1 MPLVRHASQDSL
13 EGQVVAGIESST
25 GFARPESLQTPPVPE
40 TFCLKN
46 AQELFCALQTRIMR
60 AHLAR
65 HVYRRALVARGCTPA
80 SALLLAPS
88 SSRSYPI
95 VAPPTRR
102 TTRRTFFGIF
112 QKAPRQIKKPEYEPG
127 WTVILTWRN
136 RLLDNV
142 RPPTRKELVDAF
154 RELFTYKQRFHV
166 TVNST
171 QARHCRN
178 LLKYLVENKDDE
190 PGEGL
195 SLLELTAARDALLK
209 VPKED
214 TSEHLEFCKALY
226 AEITKERELEYEYED
241 ARSTELDEAKPA
253 VEDLKAYMWALT
265 TYGASKQAHLELR
278 THWAQLRAAGQ
289 STRDAKTLWIYVFRG
304 LAAEGREKELLEAA
318 AEAEKEGMEYTPRFQ
333 EAMTTF
339 FATRDRVKETKKWFS
354 KPITGNKQPRHET
367 YKEIL
372 KFSIRNSQHAWCDPI
387 FQQLVDS
394 NPSKEHWDVVYQ
406 WAVLSMSKGL
416 DDLRSMF
423 DVVAKHNPD
432 DPSILPDVHTI
443 NGLIE
448 AASEKND
455 PYLAD
460 RLLAFSSEYGI
471 KPNAMTFVLQ
481 IDSRIKAKD
490 LAAAREAYKQLAR
503 TELEG
508 EEDLPVVN
516 RYLQALCDLPQPDL
530 KAIREI
536 LDVLEQRIVTL
547 DPDTVVAL
555 CTVYLKYDQQMD
567 IIDTLSLNIFQH
579 STDQRKS
586 VRDAFVSYCLDRKNS
601 TARVW
606 DAYSILRQFFLETS
620 VKDRLKLMQAFF
632 DRKRP
637 DMAVHTFGHMRQHV
651 NRSFHPSTE
660 AYIQCF
666 EGLGACADSDSE
678 EHVSLVHN
686 MLKMDLGMQ
695 PTTKLYNALML
706 AYAACGRPSRALDFW
721 NDIIR
726 SVEGPSYNSLEIVF
740 SVCERLPY
748 GDQTAKKIWKKM
760 EAQEVDVPPS
770 VFAAYL
776 GGIAGNGNVTAVQ
789 EAIKTMQQ
797 TVGYGPDL
805 LILGVAYN
813 ALPGQ
818 ALQRKFAEWANE
830 THPEVWAEV
839 KKKRYQRAANGVTK
853 YKLPRVLRA

>member
-1 MPLVRHASQDSL
+1 MPLW
-13 EGQVVAGIESST
+13 G
-25 GFARPESLQTPPVPE
+25 TPRKIAPQ

-46 AQELFCALQTRIMR
+46 AQELFFALQTRIMR

-80 SALLLAPS
+80 SVLLLAPS
-88 SSRSYPI
+88 SCRFYPI

-226 AEITKERELEYEYED
+226 AEITKERELEYDYED

-253 VEDLKAYMWALT
+253 AEDLKAYMWALT

-289 STRDAKTLWIYVFRG
+289 SARDAKTLWIYVFRG

-318 AEAEKEGMEYTPRFQ
+318 AEAEKG
-333 EAMTTF
+333 
-339 FATRDRVKETKKWFS
+339 DRTKETKKWFS
-354 KPITGNKQPRHET
+354 KPIT
-367 YKEIL
+367 
-372 KFSIRNSQHAWCDPI
+372 
-387 FQQLVDS
+387 
-394 NPSKEHWDVVYQ
+394 
-406 WAVLSMSKGL
+406 
-416 DDLRSMF
+416 
-423 DVVAKHNPD
+423 VAKHNPD
-432 DPSILPDVHTI
+432 NPSILPDVHTI

-471 KPNAMTFVLQ
+471 EPNAMTFVLQ
-481 IDSRIKAKD
+481 IESRIKAKD

-508 EEDLPVVN
+508 EEDLP
-516 RYLQALCDLPQPDL
+516 PDL

-579 STDQRKS
+579 STDQRK
-586 VRDAFVSYCLDRKNS
+586 
-601 TARVW
+601 VW

-620 VKDRLKLMQAFF
+620 VEDRLKLMQAFF

-830 THPEVWAEV
+830 THPKVWAEV